1 MKKLL
6 ILTAIIVLTVCAKAV
21 THTVYVWDGYYQ
33 FTPNNITIDL
43 GDTVQWLPLGGGAP
57 MMVHT
62 ITSTTIPTGA
72 VTFDYTWQ
80 APADTFFQYVPTIAG
95 NYDYECT
102 PHAVSHNMKGT
113 IVVMGT
119 TNTTS
124 GFDNTPI
131 FSIYPNPA
139 HHSIRLYGSTKK
151 YDYNIY
157 NLNGQLVDAGE
168 FIDEL
173 DISQLDNGTYIIE
186 LIAQKPRSFRI
197 QKL

>member
-1 MKKLL
+1 MRKLL
-6 ILTAIIVLTVCAKAV
+6 ILFVILILTTYAKAV
-21 THTVYVWDGYYQ
+21 THTVHVWDGYFQ
-33 FTPNNITIDL
+33 FTPSNITVDL
-43 GDTVQWLPLGGGAP
+43 GDTIQWLPYVGGAP
-57 MMVHT
+57 IMVHS

-72 VTFDYTWQ
+72 VVFDYTWQ

-102 PHAVSHNMKGT
+102 PHAVSYNMIGT
-113 IVVMGT
+113 IIVTGT

-124 GFDNTPI
+124 VFENAPMLA
-131 FSIYPNPA
+131 IYPNPA
-139 HHSIRLYGSTKK
+139 HHSIRLYGSNDK

-157 NLNGQLVDAGE
+157 NLNGQLVDTGK

-173 DISQLDNGTYIIE
+173 DISHLDNGIYIIE